1 MDVEA
6 IKQKILEDKSR
17 STKSYRRYPVRFL
30 FMEMNN
36 NTQEEIQE
44 LVKSGNGE
52 LLDLSD
58 YLMKKDDG
66 WMTKTKF
73 INVIKQNAARDKDTY
88 VLGFSEL
95 IRFYS
100 QRILN
105 QQCCRCSILKIQTL
119 QG

>member
-6 IKQKILEDKSR
+6 IKQKIIEDKCK
-17 STKSYRRYPVRFL
+17 STISYRRYPVRFL

-58 YLMKKDDG
+58 YLMKKMMAG
-66 WMTKTKF
+66 
-73 INVIKQNAARDKDTY
+73 
-88 VLGFSEL
+88 
-95 IRFYS
+95 
-100 QRILN
+100 
-105 QQCCRCSILKIQTL
+105 
-119 QG
+119 